1 MKKIVDGI
9 YRILCWI
16 IVLFM
21 GAMTVMVFVNTALR
35 YLTSTSI
42 IASEEISRFLFV
54 WCIFIGGIV
63 ALADDI
69 HIKVELLTERLPAV
83 AQKGLLV
90 VVYAAILAISVI
102 IACGGWSQT
111 VLNLR
116 NYAPATDI
124 PLAVQNVSAF
134 ICGIGMALISLARL
148 IQTFQPGQHG
158 NESRDG
164 VKKEGSL

>member
-9 YRILCWI
+9 YRLLCWI

-35 YLTSTSI
+35 YLTNTSI

-69 HIKVELLTERLPAV
+69 HIKVELLTERLPAAV
-83 AQKGLLV
+83 QKVLLV

-102 IACGGWSQT
+102 IACGGWAQT

-134 ICGIGMALISLARL
+134 ICGVGMALISLVRL
-148 IQTFQPGQHG
+148 VQIFQPRHP
-158 NESRDG
+158 ESESLNG
-164 VKKEGSL
+164 VKKEGAL

>member
-1 MKKIVDGI
+1 MNKIVDGI

-54 WCIFIGGIV
+54 WCIFIGGII

-69 HIKVELLTERLPAV
+69 HIKVELLTERLPAA
-83 AQKGLLV
+83 AQKALFV

-124 PLAVQNVSAF
+124 PLAVQNVSAL
-134 ICGIGMALISLARL
+134 ICGVGMALISLARL
-148 IQTFQPGQHG
+148 VRVFQPRHPGKNG
-158 NESRDG
+158 RDG
-164 VKKEGSL
+164 VQQEGAL

>member
-9 YRILCWI
+9 YRVLCWI

-21 GAMTVMVFVNTALR
+21 GAMTIMVFVNTALR

-54 WCIFIGGIV
+54 WCIFIGGII
-63 ALADDI
+63 ALADGI
-69 HIKVELLTERLPAV
+69 HIKVDLLTERLPAA
-83 AQKGLLV
+83 AQKVLLV
-90 VVYAAILAISVI
+90 VVYVAILVISVI
-102 IACGGWSQT
+102 ITCGGWSQT
-111 VLNLR
+111 ILNFR

-134 ICGIGMALISLARL
+134 ICGVGMALVSLARL
-148 IQTFQPGQHG
+148 VQVFQSRHPEY
-158 NESRDG
+158 ESPNG
-164 VKKEGSL
+164 AKKEGTL